1 MGGVWECPDLF
12 ELPVDGKERDEVGD
26 RDENEHNFISLSRN
40 DPEISDRA
48 RKSRR
53 DLSATPLPE
62 GRFSNIMQPM
72 EVHFTPELEAKL
84 TQSAT
89 QQGRNPD
96 ELVQEVVAQYF
107 DEESRFIQAVNRGEE
122 ALRRGEYLTHEQV
135 GQRLERFL
143 RS

>member
-1 MGGVWECPDLF
+1 MLGYDRRLAS
-12 ELPVDGKERDEVGD
+12 LPA
-26 RDENEHNFISLSRN
+26 SRGSPQYLIPLQMSTGAN
-40 DPEISDRA
+40 QNQ
-48 RKSRR
+48 SRR

-89 QQGRNPD
+89 EQGRNPD
-96 ELVQEVVAQYF
+96 ELVQEVVARYF

-143 RS
+143 RP